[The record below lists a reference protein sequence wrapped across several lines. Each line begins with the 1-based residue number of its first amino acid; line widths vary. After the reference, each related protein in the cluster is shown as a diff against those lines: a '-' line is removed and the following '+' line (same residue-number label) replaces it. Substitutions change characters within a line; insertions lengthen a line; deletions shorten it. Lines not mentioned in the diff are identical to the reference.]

1 MHPVPLTYAGA
12 VSKNSPARNPSLT
25 LMLVLAS
32 LCLGSVSLAQDGSR
46 WFQIEVSIFS
56 NESPADRLE
65 ERWQAD
71 RTLLAYPEK
80 LRRLDQLSD
89 LLLLEELKLP
99 ADDSPVEDV
108 VAPVTEPDLQ
118 QIARELILAMGPEP
132 LRPAPADKPFRF
144 YDLAR
149 DAYLNLPPSASDFQQ
164 TNAALRRSPDHRLLF
179 HGLWRQPVLPQADA
193 SPIYISGGLLYGRQ
207 HELQGSITIR
217 FNDNADRVVIDAN
230 LWLAEFRLVP
240 AADNDWKLPPIP
252 AAADNDW
259 KLPPIPAAADIQ
271 IDAPPADESTLN
283 YTVIRV
289 FQFKQ
294 SRDMRSREFHYLDH
308 PAMGL
313 VILVEPYEMPPM
325 PLADI
330 DFQ

>member
-1 MHPVPLTYAGA
+1 
-12 VSKNSPARNPSLT
+12 
-25 LMLVLAS
+25 MLLLAS
-32 LCLGSVSLAQDGSR
+32 LCLGSASLAQDGSR

-71 RTLLAYPEK
+71 RTLLAYPEN
-80 LRRLDQLSD
+80 LRQLDQLSD

-99 ADDSPVEDV
+99 ADASPLEEVL
-108 VAPVTEPDLQ
+108 APVAEISPQ
-118 QIARELILAMGPEP
+118 QIAREQILAMGPKP
-132 LRPAPADKPFRF
+132 LRRTQADTPFRF

-149 DAYLNLPPSASDFQQ
+149 DAYLNLPASASNFQQ
-164 TNAALRRSPDHRLLF
+164 TNQALRRSADHRLLF
-179 HGLWRQPVLPQADA
+179 HGLWRQPVLAQADA
-193 SPIYISGGLLYGRQ
+193 SPIVIRGGLQYGQQ

-230 LWLAEFRLVP
+230 LWLAEFRLVA
-240 AADNDWKLPPIP
+240 AADDDWKLPSVPTG
-252 AAADNDW
+252 
-259 KLPPIPAAADIQ
+259 ADIQ
-271 IDAPPADESTLN
+271 IDSTPADEAALEYQLT
-283 YTVIRV
+283 RV

-313 VILVEPYEMPPM
+313 VILVEPYEVPPM
-325 PLADI
+325 PPAEI

>member
-1 MHPVPLTYAGA
+1 MHLVPLIYASA
-12 VSKNSPARNPSLT
+12 VSKISPARNRSLT
-25 LMLVLAS
+25 LLWVLAS
-32 LCLGSVSLAQDGSR
+32 LCLGSASLAQDGAR

-71 RTLLAYPEK
+71 RTLLAYPEN

-99 ADDSPVEDV
+99 VDDSSVEDV
-108 VAPVTEPDLQ
+108 VAPVAEPNLQ
-118 QIARELILAMGPEP
+118 QITRELILAMGPKP
-132 LRPAPADKPFRF
+132 LRLAQADKPFRF

-164 TNAALRRSPDHRLLF
+164 TNQALRRSADHRLLF
-179 HGLWRQPVLPQADA
+179 HGLWRQPVLAPADA
-193 SPIYISGGLLYGRQ
+193 SPIYISGGLQYGGQ

-217 FNDNADRVVIDAN
+217 FNDNADRVVIDAD

-240 AADNDWKLPPIP
+240 TADNDWKLPP
-252 AAADNDW
+252 
-259 KLPPIPAAADIQ
+259 LPTGSRIQ
-271 IDAPPADESTLN
+271 IDSLPADGPTLD
-283 YTVIRV
+283 YTVTRV

-313 VILVEPYEMPPM
+313 VILVEPYELPPM
-325 PLADI
+325 APPDI
-330 DFQ
+330 DFQR